1 MRKIKFISILLVL
14 SMLLTVPAFAFS
26 TGFTDVSEKA
36 TYAEAVSYL
45 ADAGILRGTASG
57 RFSPNEKITISQ
69 WATMLCRAF
78 DTEPEGTSWQETGT
92 NAVQIAV
99 RSGWL
104 DPTAVWDKNGFI
116 CRGELYRTAFAAA
129 GIPLYDATLYGLDWP
144 SSGENALRVGKE
156 LGLSA
161 ENETAAD
168 LVTRAEAAQL
178 LHAVLTQTLTV
189 TPPDTPVTVENL
201 TQWNVNAFLL
211 ELRKV
216 PQPILDAFN
225 ENGWTFVIGTEYL
238 ADLSRKLGVNCIGA
252 AAYTEKRIYVS
263 EASAVLHEFGH
274 FLDCTMG
281 FPHEHSITQRC
292 GTFRNVAYW
301 KRQSGYLSR
310 VRYGTA
316 ENAGRTSAPMLNNFT
331 GADKVYIACGYTDLR
346 KGIDGL
352 ARLVQQQF
360 ELDPFTNTLFLFCGR
375 RRDRI
380 KGLCWE
386 KDGFILLYKRL
397 EQGAYQWPRSESEV
411 KTLTPQQYRWLMEGL
426 QIEQPKAHRPVT
438 GLTTV

>member
-1 MRKIKFISILLVL
+1 MRTNNNADAPRQGERPRVCCHQRCDTTAQLEGPTLAEKQYRKKNLNLRKDVSMRKIKFISILLVL
-14 SMLLTVPAFAFS
+14 SMLLTVPVFAFS

-78 DTEPEGTSWQETGT
+78 DTEPEGVSWQEAGT
-92 NAVQIAV
+92 NAVQTAV
-99 RSGWL
+99 RGGWL
-104 DPTAVWDKNGFI
+104 EPTAISDTNGSI

-129 GIPLYDATLYGLDWP
+129 GIPLYDATLYGLDWL
-144 SSGENALRVGKE
+144 SSGENALRVVKE
-156 LGLSA
+156 LGLCA
-161 ENETAAD
+161 ENKTAAE

-189 TPPDTPVTVENL
+189 VPPDTPITVENL

-238 ADLSRKLGVNCIGA
+238 TELSRKLGVNCIGA
-252 AAYTEKRIYVS
+252 AVYTEKRIYVS

-274 FLDCTMG
+274 FLDFTMG

-292 GTFRNVAYW
+292 ILETPVWIYPGCNTEQLKMLVKLLRLVNSSP
-301 KRQSGYLSR
+301 SGKTR
-310 VRYGTA
+310 W
-316 ENAGRTSAPMLNNFT
+316 
-331 GADKVYIACGYTDLR
+331 ADK
-346 KGIDGL
+346 
-352 ARLVQQQF
+352 Q
-360 ELDPFTNTLFLFCGR
+360 
-375 RRDRI
+375 
-380 KGLCWE
+380 
-386 KDGFILLYKRL
+386 
-397 EQGAYQWPRSESEV
+397 
-411 KTLTPQQYRWLMEGL
+411 
-426 QIEQPKAHRPVT
+426 
-438 GLTTV
+438 

>member
-1 MRKIKFISILLVL
+1 MRSNSNADDPRQGERPRFCCHQRRDTTAQLEGPTLAEKQYRKKNLNLRKDVSMRKIKFISILLVL
-14 SMLLTVPAFAFS
+14 SMLLTVPVFAFS

-78 DTEPEGTSWQETGT
+78 DTEPEGVSWQEAGT
-92 NAVQIAV
+92 NAVQTAV
-99 RSGWL
+99 RGGWL
-104 DPTAVWDKNGFI
+104 EPTAISDTNGSI

-129 GIPLYDATLYGLDWP
+129 GIPLYDATLYGLDWL
-144 SSGENALRVGKE
+144 SSGENALRVVKE
-156 LGLSA
+156 LGLCA
-161 ENETAAD
+161 ENKTAAE

-189 TPPDTPVTVENL
+189 VPPDTPITVENL

-238 ADLSRKLGVNCIGA
+238 TELSRKLGVNCIGA
-252 AAYTEKRIYVS
+252 AVYTEKRIYVS

-274 FLDCTMG
+274 FLDFTMG

-292 GTFRNVAYW
+292 ILETPVWIYPGCNTEQLKMLVKLLRLVNSSP
-301 KRQSGYLSR
+301 SGKTR
-310 VRYGTA
+310 W
-316 ENAGRTSAPMLNNFT
+316 
-331 GADKVYIACGYTDLR
+331 ADK
-346 KGIDGL
+346 
-352 ARLVQQQF
+352 Q
-360 ELDPFTNTLFLFCGR
+360 
-375 RRDRI
+375 
-380 KGLCWE
+380 
-386 KDGFILLYKRL
+386 
-397 EQGAYQWPRSESEV
+397 
-411 KTLTPQQYRWLMEGL
+411 
-426 QIEQPKAHRPVT
+426 
-438 GLTTV
+438 

>member
-36 TYAEAVSYL
+36 TYAESVSYL

-57 RFSPNEKITISQ
+57 RFAPNEKITVSQ

-78 DTEPEGTSWQETGT
+78 DTEPEGVSWQEVGA
-92 NAVQIAV
+92 NAVQIAI

-104 DPTAVWDKNGFI
+104 EPTAISDANGLI

-129 GIPLYDATLYGLDWP
+129 GIPLYDATLYGLDWL

-156 LGLSA
+156 LGLCA
-161 ENETAAD
+161 ENKTAAD
-168 LVTRAEAAQL
+168 LITRAEAAQL

-189 TPPDTPVTVENL
+189 VPPDTPITVENL
-201 TQWNVNAFLL
+201 TQWNVNTFLL

-238 ADLSRKLGVNCIGA
+238 TELSRKLGVNCIGA
-252 AAYTEKRIYVS
+252 AVYTEKRIYVS

-281 FPHEHSITQRC
+281 FPQEHKELYTLE
-292 GTFRNVAYW
+292 A
-301 KRQSGYLSR
+301 
-310 VRYGTA
+310 A
-316 ENAGRTSAPMLNNFT
+316 SAPMKQHAKSNSLEYFAEFFAYWCSGNTRILEQLKELTPETYAYF
-331 GADKVYIACGYTDLR
+331 
-346 KGIDGL
+346 DGL
-352 ARLVQQQF
+352 SSAWTAGVC
-360 ELDPFTNTLFLFCGR
+360 D
-375 RRDRI
+375 
-380 KGLCWE
+380 
-386 KDGFILLYKRL
+386 
-397 EQGAYQWPRSESEV
+397 
-411 KTLTPQQYRWLMEGL
+411 
-426 QIEQPKAHRPVT
+426 
-438 GLTTV
+438 

>member
-14 SMLLTVPAFAFS
+14 SMLLTVPVFAFS

-57 RFSPNEKITISQ
+57 RFSPNEKITVSQ

-78 DTEPEGTSWQETGT
+78 DTEPEGVSWQEVGA
-92 NAVQIAV
+92 NAVQIAI

-104 DPTAVWDKNGFI
+104 EPTAISDANGLI

-129 GIPLYDATLYGLDWP
+129 GIPLYDATLYGLDWL

-156 LGLSA
+156 LGLCA
-161 ENETAAD
+161 ENKTAAD
-168 LVTRAEAAQL
+168 LITRAEAAQL

-189 TPPDTPVTVENL
+189 VTPDTPITVENL
-201 TQWNVNAFLL
+201 TQWNVNTFLL

-238 ADLSRKLGVNCIGA
+238 TELSRKLGVNCIGA
-252 AAYTEKRIYVS
+252 AVYTEKRIYVS

-292 GTFRNVAYW
+292 ILETPVWIYPGCNTEQLKMLVKLLRLVNSSP
-301 KRQSGYLSR
+301 SGKTR
-310 VRYGTA
+310 W
-316 ENAGRTSAPMLNNFT
+316 
-331 GADKVYIACGYTDLR
+331 ADK
-346 KGIDGL
+346 
-352 ARLVQQQF
+352 Q
-360 ELDPFTNTLFLFCGR
+360 
-375 RRDRI
+375 
-380 KGLCWE
+380 
-386 KDGFILLYKRL
+386 
-397 EQGAYQWPRSESEV
+397 
-411 KTLTPQQYRWLMEGL
+411 
-426 QIEQPKAHRPVT
+426 
-438 GLTTV
+438 

>member
-14 SMLLTVPAFAFS
+14 SMLLTVPVFAFS

-57 RFSPNEKITISQ
+57 RFSPNEKITVSQ

-78 DTEPEGTSWQETGT
+78 DTEPEGVSWQEVGA

-99 RSGWL
+99 HSSWL
-104 DPTAVWDKNGFI
+104 DPTAVGDENGFI
-116 CRGELYRTAFAAA
+116 CRGELYRTVFAAA
-129 GIPLYDATLYGLDWP
+129 GIPLYDATLYSLDWLSP
-144 SSGENALRVGKE
+144 GENALCVGKKI
-156 LGLSA
+156 GLCA
-161 ENETAAD
+161 ENKTAAE

-178 LHAVLTQTLTV
+178 LHAVLTQNLTV

-201 TQWNVNAFLL
+201 IQWNVNVFLL

-252 AAYTEKRIYVS
+252 AAYTEKRIYVF
-263 EASAVLHEFGH
+263 EASAILHEFGH

-281 FPHEHSITQRC
+281 FPQEHKDLY
-292 GTFRNVAYW
+292 A
-301 KRQSGYLSR
+301 LE
-310 VRYGTA
+310 A
-316 ENAGRTSAPMLNNFT
+316 ASAPMKQHAKSNSLEYFAEFFSYWLSGST
-331 GADKVYIACGYTDLR
+331 RTLAQLKELTPETYAYFEELSADWI
-346 KGIDGL
+346 
-352 ARLVQQQF
+352 
-360 ELDPFTNTLFLFCGR
+360 
-375 RRDRI
+375 
-380 KGLCWE
+380 
-386 KDGFILLYKRL
+386 
-397 EQGAYQWPRSESEV
+397 PRS
-411 KTLTPQQYRWLMEGL
+411 
-426 QIEQPKAHRPVT
+426 
-438 GLTTV
+438 

>member
-14 SMLLTVPAFAFS
+14 SMLLTVPVFAFS

-57 RFSPNEKITISQ
+57 RFAPNEKITVSQ

-78 DTEPEGTSWQETGT
+78 DTEPEGVSWQEVGA

-99 RSGWL
+99 YSSWL

-129 GIPLYDATLYGLDWP
+129 GIPLYDATLYGLDWLSP
-144 SSGENALRVGKE
+144 SENTLRVGKE
-156 LGLSA
+156 LGLCA
-161 ENETAAD
+161 ENKTAAE

-189 TPPDTPVTVENL
+189 TPPDTPIVVENL

-211 ELRKV
+211 ELCKV

-238 ADLSRKLGVNCIGA
+238 TNLSRKLGVNCIGA
-252 AAYTEKRIYVS
+252 AVYTEKRIYVS

-274 FLDCTMG
+274 FLDCAMG
-281 FPHEHSITQRC
+281 FPQEHIPSPR
-292 GTFRNVAYW
+292 RSN
-301 KRQSGYLSR
+301 
-310 VRYGTA
+310 
-316 ENAGRTSAPMLNNFT
+316 
-331 GADKVYIACGYTDLR
+331 LR
-346 KGIDGL
+346 G
-352 ARLVQQQF
+352 
-360 ELDPFTNTLFLFCGR
+360 
-375 RRDRI
+375 
-380 KGLCWE
+380 
-386 KDGFILLYKRL
+386 
-397 EQGAYQWPRSESEV
+397 
-411 KTLTPQQYRWLMEGL
+411 
-426 QIEQPKAHRPVT
+426 
-438 GLTTV
+438 

>member
-26 TGFTDVSEKA
+26 TGFTDVSEKV
-36 TYAEAVSYL
+36 TYAESVSYL

-57 RFSPNEKITISQ
+57 RFAPNEKIMVSQ

-78 DTEPEGTSWQETGT
+78 DSEPEGVSWQEVGA

-99 RSGWL
+99 HSSWL
-104 DPTAVWDKNGFI
+104 DPTAVGDENGFI
-116 CRGELYRTAFAAA
+116 CRGELYRTAFAAT
-129 GIPLYDATLYGLDWP
+129 GIPIYDATLYGLDWHSP
-144 SSGENALRVGKE
+144 GENALRVGKA

-178 LHAVLTQTLTV
+178 LHAVLMQTLTV
-189 TPPDTPVTVENL
+189 TPPETPVTVENL

-238 ADLSRKLGVNCIGA
+238 TALSRKLGVNCIGA
-252 AAYTEKRIYVS
+252 AAYTEKRIYVF
-263 EASAVLHEFGH
+263 EASAILHEFGH

-281 FPHEHSITQRC
+281 FPQEHKDLY
-292 GTFRNVAYW
+292 A
-301 KRQSGYLSR
+301 LE
-310 VRYGTA
+310 A
-316 ENAGRTSAPMLNNFT
+316 ASAPMKQHAKSNSLEYFAEFFSYWLSGST
-331 GADKVYIACGYTDLR
+331 RT
-346 KGIDGL
+346 L
-352 ARLVQQQF
+352 AQLK
-360 ELDPFTNTLFLFCGR
+360 E
-375 RRDRI
+375 
-380 KGLCWE
+380 
-386 KDGFILLYKRL
+386 
-397 EQGAYQWPRSESEV
+397 
-411 KTLTPQQYRWLMEGL
+411 LTPETYAYFESLSAEWVPLS
-426 QIEQPKAHRPVT
+426 
-438 GLTTV
+438 

>member
-1 MRKIKFISILLVL
+1 MRSNSNADDPRQGERPRFCCHQRRDTTAQLEGPTLAEKQYRKKNLNLRKDVSMRKIKFISILLVL
-14 SMLLTVPAFAFS
+14 SMLLTVPVFAFS

-78 DTEPEGTSWQETGT
+78 DTEPEGVSWQEAGT
-92 NAVQIAV
+92 NAVQTAV
-99 RSGWL
+99 RGGWL
-104 DPTAVWDKNGFI
+104 EPTAISDTNGSI

-129 GIPLYDATLYGLDWP
+129 GIPLYDATLYGLDWL

-156 LGLSA
+156 LGLCA
-161 ENETAAD
+161 ENKTAAD
-168 LVTRAEAAQL
+168 LITRAEAAQL

-189 TPPDTPVTVENL
+189 VTPDTPITVENL
-201 TQWNVNAFLL
+201 TQWNVNTFLL

-238 ADLSRKLGVNCIGA
+238 TELSRKLGVNCIGA
-252 AAYTEKRIYVS
+252 AVYTEKRIYVS

-274 FLDCTMG
+274 FLDFTMG

-292 GTFRNVAYW
+292 ILETPVWIYPGCNTEQLKMLVKLLRLVNSSP
-301 KRQSGYLSR
+301 SGKTR
-310 VRYGTA
+310 W
-316 ENAGRTSAPMLNNFT
+316 
-331 GADKVYIACGYTDLR
+331 ADK
-346 KGIDGL
+346 
-352 ARLVQQQF
+352 Q
-360 ELDPFTNTLFLFCGR
+360 
-375 RRDRI
+375 
-380 KGLCWE
+380 
-386 KDGFILLYKRL
+386 
-397 EQGAYQWPRSESEV
+397 
-411 KTLTPQQYRWLMEGL
+411 
-426 QIEQPKAHRPVT
+426 
-438 GLTTV
+438 